1 MYTGFVMNRFSTF
14 GAVVLGLQL
23 FDHPALAQIQPLEAG
38 AIQPQS
44 GTSVA
49 TQPVPDPNLAA
60 APSVPPPVQPSVP
73 GTPPVPALR
82 HSPRVMSLTAGYAY
96 TPLSYLPLSP
106 TIVDGKYRNH
116 GLRIDW
122 KAGWQVGG
130 FLSGWHSY
138 VGFFAGFFYNFG
150 SGFADNLGLNYG
162 IFAKHTIF
170 PGRRFRP
177 FLAYGLGAIQVWVR
191 ELGGRGIGHV
201 TRLSIGLDTK
211 LSERV
216 ALEFDL
222 SYQFNIL
229 PSFAI
234 EGAEPRSFDFH
245 SLSLTTGIW
254 YGR

>member
-1 MYTGFVMNRFSTF
+1 MSPVSYTH
-14 GAVVLGLQL
+14 L
-23 FDHPALAQIQPLEAG
+23 
-38 AIQPQS
+38 
-44 GTSVA
+44 
-49 TQPVPDPNLAA
+49 
-60 APSVPPPVQPSVP
+60 
-73 GTPPVPALR
+73 
-82 HSPRVMSLTAGYAY
+82 
-96 TPLSYLPLSP
+96 
-106 TIVDGKYRNH
+106 
-116 GLRIDW
+116 
-122 KAGWQVGG
+122 
-130 FLSGWHSY
+130 
-138 VGFFAGFFYNFG
+138 
-150 SGFADNLGLNYG
+150 
-162 IFAKHTIF
+162 FAKHTIF

-201 TRLSIGLDTK
+201 TRLSLGLDTK

-254 YGR
+254 YEMCIRDSPEAGKVPHGSWIHDAEGT